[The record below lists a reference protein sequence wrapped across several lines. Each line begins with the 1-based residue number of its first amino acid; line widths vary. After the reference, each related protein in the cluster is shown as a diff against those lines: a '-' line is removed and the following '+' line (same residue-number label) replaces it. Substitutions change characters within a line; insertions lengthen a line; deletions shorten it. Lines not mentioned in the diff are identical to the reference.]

1 MKIAHWALGMLLA
14 LPAGMAQGQEQQ
26 QKPPQE
32 PDQSSTSAPQSSPD
46 PLAEAARRSREL
58 KKDQTKPAHVWND
71 ENIPKSP
78 NYVSVVG
85 QTGTAAAGDNAAN
98 PNTAA
103 GGNTAAP
110 AEGAALSAEEKS
122 KIESDLSAARQR
134 LQSLQT
140 DLDILK
146 RTQTLDEQMFLS
158 NPGHATDTAGA
169 AKMKDEDD
177 QIAAKQQDVTEAQKQ
192 VDELQAKLAKAG
204 PAPSEPAPSNAP
216 TSSNAPAPADAPA
229 PANAPPPARD

>member
-14 LPAGMAQGQEQQ
+14 MPAGVAQGQEQQ
-26 QKPPQE
+26 QQPP
-32 PDQSSTSAPQSSPD
+32 PKADQSSASAPQSSSD
-46 PLAEAARRSREL
+46 ALAEAARRSREL
-58 KKDQTKPAHVWND
+58 KKDQSKPAHVWND
-71 ENIPKSP
+71 DNIPKSP

-85 QTGTAAAGDNAAN
+85 KSESAAAGDNAAS

-103 GGNTAAP
+103 AGNADAP

-122 KIESDLSAARQR
+122 KIESDLSAARQH

-146 RTQTLDEQMFLS
+146 RTQTLDQQMFLS

-169 AKMKDEDD
+169 EKMKDEDD
-177 QIAAKQQDVTEAQKQ
+177 QIAAKQQDVAEAQKQ
-192 VDELQAKLAKAG
+192 VGELQAKLAKAG
-204 PAPSEPAPSNAP
+204 PAPSEPAPSNVRAP
-216 TSSNAPAPADAPA
+216 S
-229 PANAPPPARD
+229 RD